1 MEAAALP
8 KLRIRGLKM
17 SNESNYKH
25 YTRGGQISFHN
36 LRMWFQ
42 INKALFHVYLFIWA
56 GLSVLLTCIFAPHG
70 MISQTLSYHG
80 AHFYHLAGIP
90 HVFSIPVKGGYAA
103 QTVEQLLHNHYFSAT
118 SERLL
123 TLFLQST
130 LWGFPLSLLVALF
143 VSRYF
148 IYRGK
153 VQTQNQFIRGASLV
167 SSETLKKQ
175 IVKQRKASDLNLD
188 GFPLLQG
195 AEVQHLL
202 VHGTVGMGKS
212 QLIMKLMDCLRAR
225 GDRVIV
231 YDKGCTFTQAYFQEG
246 HDVLLNPFDARCAN
260 WDLWLEAPKDEL
272 LENMAESLIPMHG
285 ENDPFWVNAARTVF
299 ACLASQMREDKERS
313 LSKMLRLLV
322 TGEFSELEPYLTGT
336 AAATLVSN
344 KIEKTAISIRSVITT
359 YLKSMQ
365 SLSGLEE
372 SGKPSFSIRDY
383 LLNNDF
389 EGWLFISSNGE
400 QHKSLKPLI
409 SMWIA
414 MASLT
419 LLSLPEDANRRI
431 WFICDEL
438 PSLHKL
444 PLLGETIAE
453 VRKFGGCFLLGMQSF
468 SQLEKV
474 YGRSGAAEIFDLL
487 NTRAFFASP
496 SHEMAQLVSKELGD
510 EEIDDTRENYS
521 YGANSIRDG
530 ISLGKNRITRPLVT
544 YPEIMGL
551 DPLTCYLRL
560 PGQYPITKLELLYQ
574 KRSAKASGFLPRT
587 LPPLSACNA
596 TLKNNAVVN
605 DTADNRF
612 EVQAPINKKRV
623 KRECDMES
631 IF

>member
-1 MEAAALP
+1 
-8 KLRIRGLKM
+8 M
-17 SNESNYKH
+17 SDEPNYKH

-36 LRMWFQ
+36 LRMWDQ
-42 INKALFHVYLFIWA
+42 ITKTLLSFGLLFWV
-56 GLSVLLTCIFAPHG
+56 
-70 MISQTLSYHG
+70 
-80 AHFYHLAGIP
+80 
-90 HVFSIPVKGGYAA
+90 VFSI
-103 QTVEQLLHNHYFSAT
+103 
-118 SERLL
+118 LL
-123 TLFLQST
+123 T
-130 LWGFPLSLLVALF
+130 W
-143 VSRYF
+143 
-148 IYRGK
+148 YRTSSDSI
-153 VQTQNQFIRGASLV
+153 VQTISYHYATFLDFVGKTHSFKIPYQGRIVKQSVHALITNPFYKHTAERCLDVLIQSACIGLGLSCLLTALLASYFVKKGKQQSKNKFIRGASLLPAKD
-167 SSETLKKQ
+167 LKRL
-175 IVKQRKASDLNLD
+175 IITENKASDLTLD
-188 GFPLLQG
+188 GFPLLQNS
-195 AEVQHLL
+195 EVQHLL

-285 ENDPFWVNAARTVF
+285 ETDPFWVNAARTVF
-299 ACLASQMREDKERS
+299 SSVASQMRHDKDGS
-313 LSKMLRLLV
+313 LSKLLRLLL
-322 TGEFSELEPYLTGT
+322 TGELTELEPYLAGT
-336 AAATLVSN
+336 PAATLVSN

-365 SLSGLEE
+365 SLSGLAD
-372 SGKPSFSIRDY
+372 SGKEPFSIRDY
-383 LLNNDF
+383 LLHNDLS
-389 EGWLFISSNGE
+389 GWLFISSNGE

-419 LLSLPEDANRRI
+419 LLSLPEDSNRRI

-444 PLLGETIAE
+444 PMLGETIAE

-468 SQLEKV
+468 SQLVKV
-474 YGRSGAAEIFDLL
+474 YGRSGASEIFDLL

-510 EEIDDTRENYS
+510 EEIDDTREQYS

-560 PGQYPITKLELLYQ
+560 PGQFPITKLKLEYQ
-574 KRSAKASGFLPRT
+574 KRPLKAEGFIARDIQPFPKECT
-587 LPPLSACNA
+587 DDEDCS
-596 TLKNNAVVN
+596 VV
-605 DTADNRF
+605 DESEGRF
-612 EVQAPINKKRV
+612 EQVSSSNQQKIAP
-623 KRECDMES
+623 EYDMES